1 MKWFAETTQW
11 SDRTPNG
18 VYLLDDSKSKAFAFR
33 PFGGKGSI
41 TVFKNPLRI
50 DTRGRKFAL
59 NAEQYAVALSEP
71 EPQGRTWSVTG
82 SRGDTYTVTEL
93 NGHVTCSCSG
103 FKFRGQCRHVKE
115 LSLAQ

>member
-1 MKWFAETTQW
+1 
-11 SDRTPNG
+11 
-18 VYLLDDSKSKAFAFR
+18 
-33 PFGGKGSI
+33 
-41 TVFKNPLRI
+41 
-50 DTRGRKFAL
+50 
-59 NAEQYAVALSEP
+59 LSEP